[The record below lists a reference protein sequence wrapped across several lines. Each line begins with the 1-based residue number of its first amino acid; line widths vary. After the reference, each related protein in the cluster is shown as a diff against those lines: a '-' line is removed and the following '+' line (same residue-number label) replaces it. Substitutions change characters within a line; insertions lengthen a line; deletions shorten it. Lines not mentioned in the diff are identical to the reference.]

1 MHRETY
7 FMYKYTSC
15 ITQILINTLCSSDG
29 HYAIAENTLI
39 NILSQT
45 PLNYNSYMTGLKPDI
60 MTCK

>member
-1 MHRETY
+1 
-7 FMYKYTSC
+7 MYKYTSC

-45 PLNYNSYMTGLKPDI
+45 PLNYNSYMTGMKPDI